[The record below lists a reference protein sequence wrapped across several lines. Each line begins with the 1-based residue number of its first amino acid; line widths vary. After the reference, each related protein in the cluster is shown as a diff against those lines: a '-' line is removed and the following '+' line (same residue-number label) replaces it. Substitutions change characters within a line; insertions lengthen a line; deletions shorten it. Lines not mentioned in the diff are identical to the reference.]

1 MAAADRIELC
11 SGLKLG
17 GLTPS
22 VGLVKTVCQLL
33 QRKVAEETGKDGR
46 NRGVNVIKVMVM
58 IRPRPGDFTY
68 SPEEIRSMVM
78 DIEAAASAGAD
89 GVVFGVLTT
98 EGHVDVPAVR
108 ELVMKCKELSLDVT
122 KYSPSLL
129 RLLASPSSSSSSFL
143 HHFPTLPFA
152 RTYILIGTGFFSLPF
167 VVFPSFHRAFDLCK
181 DLSEALNI
189 LCALGIGRVLTAGGE
204 ASVLEGKEKIL
215 QLVEQVEKNG
225 MSISIMAGGGLTCD
239 NAIQIV
245 RETKCHEIHGSM
257 KRVKKTAMTI
267 KGDDKEAFGEWWVS
281 DTETIAATSKR
292 TLTLDELKD
301 ELKDYKRVVN

>member
-1 MAAADRIELC
+1 MLFEVCCDTIESCVNAQDGGADRIELC

-98 EGHVDVPAVR
+98 EGVSWKSLGCNIPLLFLGFHLPYFLCI
-108 ELVMKCKELSLDVT
+108 LV
-122 KYSPSLL
+122 Y
-129 RLLASPSSSSSSFL
+129 
-143 HHFPTLPFA
+143 
-152 RTYILIGTGFFSLPF
+152 
-167 VVFPSFHRAFDLCK
+167 
-181 DLSEALNI
+181 
-189 LCALGIGRVLTAGGE
+189 
-204 ASVLEGKEKIL
+204 
-215 QLVEQVEKNG
+215 
-225 MSISIMAGGGLTCD
+225 
-239 NAIQIV
+239 
-245 RETKCHEIHGSM
+245 
-257 KRVKKTAMTI
+257 
-267 KGDDKEAFGEWWVS
+267 
-281 DTETIAATSKR
+281 
-292 TLTLDELKD
+292 
-301 ELKDYKRVVN
+301 